1 MRVCTERER
10 EREGERESQDSKDS
24 AGMTAIAALACL
36 KVMQLGNS
44 LLNVLADLLGS
55 RKITYFHPH
64 VKLKPN
70 QKLLGL
76 VVDKHDWNTEE
87 ESEEDLRSIG

>member
-1 MRVCTERER
+1 
-10 EREGERESQDSKDS
+10 
-24 AGMTAIAALACL
+24 MTAIAALACL

-70 QKLLGL
+70 QKLLGF

-87 ESEEDLRSIG
+87 EAEEEEMQVWRQFSSVQFSPLTD